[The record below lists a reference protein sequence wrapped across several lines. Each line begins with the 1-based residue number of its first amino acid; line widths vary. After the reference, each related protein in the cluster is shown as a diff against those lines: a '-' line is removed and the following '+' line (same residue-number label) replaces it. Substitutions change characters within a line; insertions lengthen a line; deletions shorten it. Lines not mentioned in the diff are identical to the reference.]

1 MRSHAKFGPHQFS
14 RLTDKRIIYRVD
26 HKSWRIEFGPQ
37 CFREWLRSWKFK
49 HTFLPCL
56 LNDIYKKWIC
66 HIKIDY
72 PVSSKL
78 FAQKPG
84 LKNIC
89 LKYSLPSLLRSEDGL
104 SGYLRSGERQ
114 KDFGKDFDAGFRQA
128 QLWWAKYKRAGIN
141 KRLRSPVWKIVLGR
155 IKKHN

>member
-1 MRSHAKFGPHQFS
+1 MIF
-14 RLTDKRIIYRVD
+14 I
-26 HKSWRIEFGPQ
+26 KSE
-37 CFREWLRSWKFK
+37 
-49 HTFLPCL
+49 
-56 LNDIYKKWIC
+56 YV

-114 KDFGKDFDAGFRQA
+114 KDFGKDLEKTLDRFYKPANFFDPP
-128 QLWWAKYKRAGIN
+128 Y
-141 KRLRSPVWKIVLGR
+141 S
-155 IKKHN
+155 